1 LKFPCTGC
9 GQCCRQLDQILAG
22 LSQVQNEALQFLLEK
37 FPYVPNPDGSCP
49 MLRDGGC
56 AIYNDRPM
64 LCNLETIQRVLDV
77 PDQVWFQ
84 LNAASCNHLIREAEL
99 NDSWLVRSA

>member
-1 LKFPCTGC
+1 
-9 GQCCRQLDQILAG
+9 
-22 LSQVQNEALQFLLEK
+22 
-37 FPYVPNPDGSCP
+37 

-56 AIYNDRPM
+56 AIYSDRPM

-99 NDSWLVRSA
+99 DNDWLVRSA